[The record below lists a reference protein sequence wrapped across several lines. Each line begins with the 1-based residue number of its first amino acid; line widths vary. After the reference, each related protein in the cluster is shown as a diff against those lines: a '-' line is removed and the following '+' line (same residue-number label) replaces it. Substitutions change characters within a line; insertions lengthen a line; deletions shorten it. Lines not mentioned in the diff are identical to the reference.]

1 MTRSED
7 VESEGVATESDFD
20 VVRDS
25 VEILDSGRKKGIRTF
40 GVSHL
45 RFATTRKLDA
55 LRGVLFHKSLLFA
68 RQERSG
74 VRQYGGVLD
83 IAVAHRSIAH

>member
-7 VESEGVATESDFD
+7 VESEGMATKRDFD
-20 VVRDS
+20 VVCDTI
-25 VEILDSGRKKGIRTF
+25 EILNSGREKRISTF
-40 GVSHL
+40 GIGHL
-45 RFATTRKLDA
+45 GSPATGKLDPI
-55 LRGVLFHKSLLFA
+55 RGVLFHKSLLFA

-83 IAVAHRSIAH
+83 IAVADRFIAH